1 MLIGLLACA
10 VVFGPIKA
18 SSQVAEV
25 RNAVYSDVSIPLR
38 DMKPVKRHFW
48 EKWMR
53 ETEREI
59 PNKFRKVS
67 SESVMDNAVQQSYNN
82 GTKTVATAPIL
93 NFNGLTDANNTGGRC
108 TPPDPAGDVGPNHY
122 VQAVN
127 CMLQIFNKSGA
138 SLYGPVETST
148 IWNGF
153 TGNWSGH
160 NDGDAIILYDENAD
174 RWIISQFAIDCSG
187 SPYTEYQMVAV
198 STTGDP
204 TGSYYRYA
212 FQFDYMPDY
221 GKLGVWNDG
230 YYMAA
235 NRFNTNSG
243 STPFIGVAA
252 AVMERSKMLTGDAS
266 ARMIYFKTET
276 LGGSGSS
283 AGDNCYSMLP
293 SDCDGT
299 FPVTGTPNYF
309 AYIDPSAELR
319 IWALYTDWVTTANST
334 FTYVTKLNVS
344 AYNELGSVSQ
354 QGTSNTLD
362 GLGDRLMFRNQ
373 YRNFGSYET
382 FVTCHNVNAGS
393 GVAGLRWYEYRKTG
407 STFSLYQQSTYAP
420 GDGKSRW
427 MGSIAMNASGDIGI
441 AYSVSSSSMYP
452 SIYFTGRKATDALNQ
467 LTIPEGIIQTGTNAM
482 TGASRWGDY
491 TTMSID
497 PSDNQTFWTAQEY
510 VGTYGG
516 SYPWATKIA
525 TFKFASTPIV
535 TTLAATAVTGASAT
549 LNGTVNP
556 SGFATNYHFEWGT
569 TTSYGSNTTTV
580 AAGSGNTAIAVNAP
594 VSGLTGGV
602 TYHFRLVGV
611 NSEGTS
617 YGNDLTFSPGAA
629 SVSTTAATA
638 ITTTTASTGGNVIS
652 DGGSAVTARGIC
664 WGVTA
669 NPTVTGSH
677 TTDGSGLGVY
687 TSSLSGLASSTTY
700 HIRAYATNSSG
711 TFYGDDL
718 TFTTSCGIFTLPFSE
733 SFSNTTIPNCW
744 TQVDNQGNGQVWL
757 FGTIITQSPNPI
769 LTGNYAFLDS
779 DTYGSGN
786 SQNAD
791 LITPT
796 IDLTGVTGVTLNFN
810 HYFLSYSGSSG
821 TVSYSINN
829 GTSWTQIQ
837 QFTTTSATNPAAF
850 NQVIAAVSN
859 QPQVKFKWNYTGTY
873 GYSWSVDD
881 VSVTG
886 TSSTLTVTPSN
897 QNVTAPAGTTPFTVA
912 TSSAWTAS
920 ANSAWCTVTPSGT
933 GNGTLTATFNANTGA
948 ASRVANITVTVTGL
962 TPVVVTVSQAG
973 NSPTLSVTPSN
984 QNVIAPA
991 GNTSFTVTSNS
1002 AWISTSNQ
1010 TWCTITPSG
1019 TGNGNIIATFT
1030 ENTTL
1035 AQRVA
1040 NITVTVAGITPV
1052 VVTVT
1057 QAAAEST
1064 LAVTPPNQ
1072 NVTDVAGNTSF
1083 NVASNSSWNV
1093 TCNQTWCTVTPSGTG
1108 NGIITASYT
1117 ANTLPSA
1124 RIANITVTVAG
1135 ITPIVVTVT
1144 QAAAASTLAVT
1155 PPNQNV
1161 TDVAG
1166 NTSFNVTSNG
1176 PWNVTCNQTWCMVT
1190 PSGTGNGIITAS
1202 YTANTLPAARIAYV
1216 TVTVAGLTPVVV
1228 TVTQAAATVTLAVT
1242 PPNQNVST
1250 PAGNTTFTIT
1260 SNSAWTSVSDQ
1271 GWCTVTPSGS
1281 GNGIITASY
1290 TQNTSLSSRIANITV
1305 TVTGLTPVV
1314 VTVSQAGISSTLLVT
1329 PPNQDV
1335 SDAAGNATYT
1345 VTSNSAWNVMSD
1357 QTWCSVTPSGTGNGI
1372 ITAYYTQNSLFTER
1386 VANVTVTVAGL
1397 TPVVITLTQAGQVP
1411 TLTVAPPSQNVTYI
1425 AGSTAFTV
1433 TSNTSWNTASD
1444 QTWCTV
1450 NPSGTGNGTIT
1461 AVYTENVLFS
1471 PRVAL
1476 ITVTAAGLTPEV
1488 VTVIQEAAL
1497 PTLSVLPPNQD
1508 VATATGATTFI
1519 VASNSDWT
1527 VSSDQTWCTVFP
1539 SGTGNGTITAGYT
1552 ENLNVAPRVAHIT
1565 VTIGG
1570 LSPVIVTVT
1579 QADAT
1584 PMLSVTPSYQDVPE
1598 SAGSAEFAITS
1609 NTDWTAISDSA
1620 WCLVTAGGSGNG
1632 TIVANYA
1639 ANPYHGPRAA
1649 TITVSVAGL
1658 SVQTVTLRQATST
1671 LSVEGYTANGIRLYP
1686 NPAKGAF
1693 SLVVD
1698 KSKYPSM
1705 EVSLIDLAGTTLLN
1719 CTCRGESEYHFDSST
1734 LPQGCYFVKIKTA
1747 SQMLIRKLVIIKAE

>member
-1 MLIGLLACA
+1 MKNHFIMLFGLLTCA
-10 VVFGPIKA
+10 VVFGPLQA

-67 SESVMDNAVQQSYNN
+67 PGSVMDNAVQQVYNN
-82 GTKTVATAPIL
+82 GNKAVATTPIL

-127 CMLQIFNKSGA
+127 CMLQIYNKSGV

-148 IWNGF
+148 IWSGF
-153 TGNWSGH
+153 SGNWTGH
-160 NDGDAIILYDENAD
+160 NDGDAIVLYDENAD

-198 STTGDP
+198 STTADP

-276 LGGSGSS
+276 LGGSGSA

-293 SDCDGT
+293 SDCDGS
-299 FPVTGTPNYF
+299 FPAAGTPNYF
-309 AYIDPSAELR
+309 AYVDPSAELR
-319 IWALYTDWVTTANST
+319 IWALHADWVTTANST
-334 FTYVTKLNVS
+334 FTYVTKLNVA

-354 QGTSNTLD
+354 QGTSNSLD

-382 FVTCHNVNAGS
+382 FVTCHNVDAGS

-452 SIYFTGRKATDALNQ
+452 SIYFTGRKAADALNQ
-467 LTIPEGIIQTGTNAM
+467 LTIPEGIIQTGTTAM
-482 TGASRWGDY
+482 TGATRWGDY

-535 TTLAATAVTGASAT
+535 TTLAATAVTGTSAT
-549 LNGTVNP
+549 MNGTVNP

-569 TTSYGSNTTTV
+569 TISYGTNTTTV
-580 AAGSGNTAIAVNAP
+580 AAGSGSTAITVNAP

-617 YGNDLTFSPGAA
+617 YGNDLTFAPGAA

-638 ITTTTASTGGNVIS
+638 ITTTTASTGGNVTS

-664 WGVTA
+664 WGTTA

-677 TTDGSGLGVY
+677 TTDGSGLGVF
-687 TSSLSGLASSTTY
+687 TSSLSGLSSSTTY

-711 TFYGDDL
+711 TFYGADL

-744 TQVDNQGNGQVWL
+744 TQVDNQANGQIWL
-757 FGTIITQSPNPI
+757 FGTITTQSPNPV

-796 IDLTGVTGVTLNFN
+796 LDLTGFSGVTLHFN

-837 QFTTTSATNPAAF
+837 QFTNTSATNPAAF
-850 NQVIAAVSN
+850 SQVIAAVSN

-881 VSVTG
+881 VSITG
-886 TSSTLTVTPSN
+886 TSSTLSVTPSN
-897 QNVTAPAGTTPFTVA
+897 QNVTAPAGTTPFTVT
-912 TSSAWTAS
+912 TSSAWAAS
-920 ANSAWCTVTPSGT
+920 CNSAWCTVTPSGT
-933 GNGTLTATFNANTGA
+933 GNGTLTATYTANTGA
-948 ASRVANITVTVTGL
+948 ASRTASITVTASGLTPVVVTVSQAGTAPTLAVTPSNQNVTAPAGNTSFTVTSNSGWISTSNQTWCTITPSGTGNGSIVATYTENTTLAQRVATITVTVAGLTPIVVTITQAATAATLAVTPPNQNVTDVAGNTSFDVTSNSPWSVSCNQTWCTVTPSGTGNGIITATYTANTLPASRIANITVTVAGLTPVVVTVTQAGTAATLAVTPPNQNVSAPAGNTTFTVTSNSGWLSVSDQGWCTVTPSGTGYGAITATYTQNTSVAPRVANITVTVTGL

-973 NSPTLSVTPSN
+973 VS
-984 QNVIAPA
+984 
-991 GNTSFTVTSNS
+991 
-1002 AWISTSNQ
+1002 
-1010 TWCTITPSG
+1010 
-1019 TGNGNIIATFT
+1019 
-1030 ENTTL
+1030 
-1035 AQRVA
+1035 
-1040 NITVTVAGITPV
+1040 
-1052 VVTVT
+1052 
-1057 QAAAEST
+1057 ST
-1064 LAVTPPNQ
+1064 LLVTPPNQ
-1072 NVTDVAGNTSF
+1072 NVSNTAGNTTYI
-1083 NVASNSSWNV
+1083 VTSNSSWTV
-1093 TCNQTWCTVTPSGTG
+1093 LSDQTWCSVMPSGTG
-1108 NGIITASYT
+1108 NGIITASF
-1117 ANTLPSA
+1117 
-1124 RIANITVTVAG
+1124 
-1135 ITPIVVTVT
+1135 T
-1144 QAAAASTLAVT
+1144 QNSL
-1155 PPNQNV
+1155 
-1161 TDVAG
+1161 
-1166 NTSFNVTSNG
+1166 F
-1176 PWNVTCNQTWCMVT
+1176 
-1190 PSGTGNGIITAS
+1190 
-1202 YTANTLPAARIAYV
+1202 AAR
-1216 TVTVAGLTPVVV
+1216 T
-1228 TVTQAAATVTLAVT
+1228 
-1242 PPNQNVST
+1242 
-1250 PAGNTTFTIT
+1250 
-1260 SNSAWTSVSDQ
+1260 
-1271 GWCTVTPSGS
+1271 
-1281 GNGIITASY
+1281 
-1290 TQNTSLSSRIANITV
+1290 ANITV
-1305 TVTGLTPVV
+1305 TVTGLTPVMV
-1314 VTVSQAGISSTLLVT
+1314 
-1329 PPNQDV
+1329 
-1335 SDAAGNATYT
+1335 
-1345 VTSNSAWNVMSD
+1345 
-1357 QTWCSVTPSGTGNGI
+1357 
-1372 ITAYYTQNSLFTER
+1372 
-1386 VANVTVTVAGL
+1386 
-1397 TPVVITLTQAGQVP
+1397 TLTQAGQLPALAV
-1411 TLTVAPPSQNVTYI
+1411 TPPSQNVGYT
-1425 AGSTAFTV
+1425 AGSTAFSV
-1433 TSNTSWNTASD
+1433 TSNTSWNAVSD

-1461 AVYTENVLFS
+1461 ASYTENVLLT
-1471 PRVAL
+1471 PRVAI
-1476 ITVTAAGLTPEV
+1476 ITVTVAGLTPVV

-1497 PTLSVLPPNQD
+1497 PTLAVTPPNQA
-1508 VATATGATTFI
+1508 VTFAAGTAAFTVT
-1519 VASNSDWT
+1519 SNTDWT
-1527 VSSDQTWCTVFP
+1527 VVSDQNWCTADDP
-1539 SGTGNGTITAGYT
+1539 SGTGNGTITAGFT
-1552 ENLNVAPRVAHIT
+1552 ENLNVSLRIAHFTFT
-1565 VTIGG
+1565 VGG
-1570 LSPVIVTVT
+1570 LTPLIVTVT
-1579 QADAT
+1579 QAGAT
-1584 PMLSVTPSYQDVPE
+1584 PVLSVTPLNQDGTE
-1598 SAGSAEFAITS
+1598 FAGSAEYTVTS
-1609 NTDWTAISDSA
+1609 NTDWTASSDSA
-1620 WCLVTAGGSGNG
+1620 WCMVTTGGSGNG

-1639 ANPYHGPRAA
+1639 ANPYHGPRVA
-1649 TITVSVAGL
+1649 TISVSVAGL
-1658 SVQTVTLRQATST
+1658 SAQKVTLTQAHST
-1671 LSVEGYTANGIRLYP
+1671 LSVGELAVNGIRLYP
-1686 NPAKGAF
+1686 NPAKGFF
-1693 SLVVD
+1693 SLAVD
-1698 KSKYPSM
+1698 KSKYPVM
-1705 EVSLIDLAGTTLLN
+1705 EVSLIDLAGTTLLSR
-1719 CTCRGESEYHFDSST
+1719 TCQGDSEYHFDSGT
-1734 LPQGCYFVKIKTA
+1734 IPQGCYFVKIKTA
-1747 SQMLIRKLVIIKAE
+1747 SQVLIRKLVIIKAE